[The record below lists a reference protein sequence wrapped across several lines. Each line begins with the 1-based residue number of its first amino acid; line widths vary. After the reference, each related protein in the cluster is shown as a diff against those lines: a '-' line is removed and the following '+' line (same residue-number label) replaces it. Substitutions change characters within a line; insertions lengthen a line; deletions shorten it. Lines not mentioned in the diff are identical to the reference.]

1 MYYQSNIKFYFLQ
14 LYNQNNYDQL
24 VIHDGTKT
32 SEGIFPQIA
41 KFTGSSTKAVAK
53 HFSSTG
59 KNMIVRFQS
68 NSVGT
73 GPGFHISIS
82 NTSMNLICKNWLDI
96 ENQILTLP
104 EDFYNY
110 RDNISC
116 SWLIS
121 FETGFHV
128 TIEILEYFVSICMAS
143 EILKCQFVF
152 LYNLSRLNDFI
163 GPKCLKLKL
172 RSAFVPK

>member
-1 MYYQSNIKFYFLQ
+1 MHIYFQYYVYFLQ
-14 LYNQNNYDQL
+14 LYNENNYDQL
-24 VIHDGTKT
+24 LIHDGTKT

-41 KFTGSSTKAVAK
+41 KFTGSSTKAVGK

-104 EDFYNY
+104 EDFYND

-121 FETGFHV
+121 FETGFHI
-128 TIEILEYFVSICMAS
+128 TIEILEYFVSICTYC
-143 EILKCQFVF
+143 IKCFLKFF
-152 LYNLSRLNDFI
+152 
-163 GPKCLKLKL
+163 P
-172 RSAFVPK
+172 

>member
-1 MYYQSNIKFYFLQ
+1 MKCLKETHFSNHIAYIYFQYYVYFLQ
-14 LYNQNNYDQL
+14 LYNENIYDQL
-24 VIHDGTKT
+24 LIHDGTKT

-41 KFTGSSTKAVAK
+41 KFTGSSTKAVGK

-73 GPGFHISIS
+73 GPGFHISIR
-82 NTSMNLICKNWLDI
+82 NTSMHIICKNWLDI

-104 EDFYNY
+104 EDFYND

-121 FETGFHV
+121 FETGFHI
-128 TIEILEYFVSICMAS
+128 TIEILEYFVSICTYC
-143 EILKCQFVF
+143 IKCFLKFFLKHTKYYGFVT
-152 LYNLSRLNDFI
+152 YLS
-163 GPKCLKLKL
+163 G
-172 RSAFVPK
+172 